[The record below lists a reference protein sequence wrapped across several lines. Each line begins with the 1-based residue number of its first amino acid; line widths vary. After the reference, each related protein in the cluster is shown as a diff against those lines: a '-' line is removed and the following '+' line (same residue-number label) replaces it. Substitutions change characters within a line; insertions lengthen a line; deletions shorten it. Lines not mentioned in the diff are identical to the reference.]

1 VSLLTAAIL
10 GVAARG
16 SADAA
21 AQGRQRTC
29 IAQLAIHNARRRR
42 AYAVASKQR
51 VAADAGAAGAPAP
64 PAAPP
69 APLASQL
76 PPPAAAGAS
85 LADQQAQYV
94 PMHTPMYAALQL
106 PGAAA
111 AAGQLPPWGP
121 GLGMVNPQLA
131 ATLSEL
137 GAMPLL
143 FPASAG
149 SAAGAA
155 AGGVGAMPC
164 TAGGAGAEELLRAC
178 LAGALQQLQQ
188 LHAPPEGAPSMA
200 APPPPPQQPRKQDEP
215 E

>member
-1 VSLLTAAIL
+1 LQPSSA
-10 GVAARG
+10 
-16 SADAA
+16 ADAA
-21 AQGRQRTC
+21 AQGLQRTC

-51 VAADAGAAGAPAP
+51 VAAGGGAGAAPAP

-76 PPPAAAGAS
+76 PPPAPAGAS
-85 LADQQAQYV
+85 LADQHALYV
-94 PMHTPMYAALQL
+94 PMHAPMYAPLQL
-106 PGAAA
+106 PGAA

-121 GLGMVNPQLA
+121 GLGVVNPQLPGA
-131 ATLSEL
+131 LGDL
-137 GAMPLL
+137 GAMFLQ
-143 FPASAG
+143 ASAG
-149 SAAGAA
+149 GAAGGAE
-155 AGGVGAMPC
+155 GGVGAMSF
-164 TAGGAGAEELLRAC
+164 AGGAEDLLRAC

-200 APPPPPQQPRKQDEP
+200 PPPAPQQQQPRKQDKP